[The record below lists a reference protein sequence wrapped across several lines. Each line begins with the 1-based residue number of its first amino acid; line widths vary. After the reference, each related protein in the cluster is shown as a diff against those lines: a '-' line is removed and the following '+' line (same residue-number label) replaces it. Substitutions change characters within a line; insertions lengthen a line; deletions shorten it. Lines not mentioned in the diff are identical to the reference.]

1 MKPEILQTKN
11 FEVIGRLLNY
21 PVICL
26 YYKRIKIIE
35 YHYHTNL
42 TGELF
47 KFLKIIRIR
56 KQINKISDDE
66 LLILGTYL
74 IYYLM
79 DIYGDKIYSTILGK
93 KWYNNTIKFLDLNF
107 DLNSKVLLEVIEKY
121 ENITFSNISKCFKTL
136 Q

>member
-1 MKPEILQTKN
+1 MSYCHQANNENLMPPMKKDRRHFCIFITTSNNVMKPEILQTKN

-79 DIYGDKIYSTILGK
+79 DIYMET
-93 KWYNNTIKFLDLNF
+93 
-107 DLNSKVLLEVIEKY
+107 KY
-121 ENITFSNISKCFKTL
+121 IQQF
-136 Q
+136 